1 MFELIRYAPNHSPG
15 SEGDVMIQIPK
26 TARPAPFQ
34 VTRASHLTFTVRDLA
49 RSRDFY
55 TEVVGLAVSD
65 EDNDTIYLRGVEE
78 RSHHSLILKR
88 TNDAPSCIR
97 TGLRTFDDEDLD
109 KAKFY
114 FDKRGIK
121 AELVD
126 APYQSRTLHAS
137 DISGTPLEFCSA
149 MPRVERVDQKFESLR
164 GGGALRF
171 DHYQVTAPDVQ
182 LAASFYADFGFRIL
196 DYMVVGGQPI
206 GVFLHSKDSQYDV
219 VFIKPPGPELHH
231 FAYVVHG
238 INEIMRAC
246 DVAGSLGL
254 GDNVEFGPGR
264 HSLGHSYYVYLL
276 DPDGHRVELLLP
288 PIVYMDGDDRP
299 VVFDVQTVK
308 SPQGAWGLP
317 PSASW
322 VAHRSRFL
330 DCEVTT
336 PSAAGGDGLTL
347 EQYLGVTGVP

>member
-1 MFELIRYAPNHSPG
+1 
-15 SEGDVMIQIPK
+15 MIQIPK

-55 TEVVGLAVSD
+55 TEVVGLTVSD
-65 EDNDTIYLRGVEE
+65 EDRDTIYLRGVEE

-88 TNDAPSCIR
+88 TNDAPACIR

-121 AELVD
+121 AEFVD
-126 APYQSRTLHAS
+126 APYQARTLHAS
-137 DISGTPLEFCSA
+137 DISGTPLEFCFD
-149 MPRVERVDQKFESLR
+149 MPRVERVDQKFESVR

-171 DHYQVTAPDVQ
+171 DHYQVTAPDLQ

-196 DYMVVGGQPI
+196 DYMIVGEQPV
-206 GVFLHSKDSQYDV
+206 GVFLHAKDSQYDV
-219 VFIKPPGPELHH
+219 VFIRRPGPALHH

-238 INEIMRAC
+238 INEIMKAC
-246 DVAGSLGL
+246 DVAGSLGF

-276 DPDGHRVELLLP
+276 DPDGHRIELLP
-288 PIVYMDGDDRP
+288 PPIYCGDAQDEPIVHDLTGISR
-299 VVFDVQTVK
+299 VTE
-308 SPQGAWGLP
+308 SWGLP
-317 PSASW
+317 PRLTWLTNASPFHG
-322 VAHRSRFL
+322 VERTSP
-330 DCEVTT
+330 T
-336 PSAAGGDGLTL
+336 PGGPEPSL
-347 EQYLGVTGVP
+347 EAYLGMS